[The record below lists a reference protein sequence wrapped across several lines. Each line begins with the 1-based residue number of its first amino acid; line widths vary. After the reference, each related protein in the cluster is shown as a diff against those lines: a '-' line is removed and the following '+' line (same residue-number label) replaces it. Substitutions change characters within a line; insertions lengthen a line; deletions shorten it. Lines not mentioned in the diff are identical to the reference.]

1 VVRSLFFVVFGAL
14 PINCSHCRGGIRYRE
29 TGEKTQIRYRRYKIR
44 YQPGTGEV
52 STIRSNEFLNKLYG
66 YLPNQRNQGTYA
78 ILFFNAAGSHHFE
91 MPASYVERTNKALE
105 AERRYVKDRP
115 LTNEIKNSFPNPID
129 AGGLA
134 AFISGRLE
142 DSMLA
147 ACMADFGI
155 PSGVEQDKDKFCRAL
170 AVQFSLFVT
179 SQNDDVDNAVWEIYQ
194 TLLEGQPISAD
205 DISGPRYAGDDVY
218 VEFGSKQHMAD
229 CYEIVH
235 HEWKLQNS
243 GRVPWHNRKL
253 VLVNQQDIHP
263 RPIEAKISVPDTGPG
278 GFTKIATDIDA
289 RGFEGDFE
297 CKWEM
302 QDANGENCFPNKRWD
317 FNIRIHVAFN
327 AMAGGD
333 ERG

>member
-1 VVRSLFFVVFGAL
+1 MQVGPVGPELG
-14 PINCSHCRGGIRYRE
+14 PE
-29 TGEKTQIRYRRYKIR
+29 
-44 YQPGTGEV
+44 EV
-52 STIRSNEFLNKLYG
+52 DKIRSNEFLNMLYG
-66 YLPNQRNQGTYA
+66 FLDNQQNQGTYV
-78 ILFFNAAGSHHFE
+78 IEFFRAAGSHYFV
-91 MPASYVERTNKALE
+91 MPATYKGRTSEALE
-105 AERRYVKDRP
+105 GARHYAKDRAV
-115 LTNEIKNSFPNPID
+115 TSEIRESFPNPID
-129 AGGLA
+129 LDVLA
-134 AFISGRLE
+134 AFISKNLSE
-142 DSMLA
+142 DKLA

-170 AVQFSLFVT
+170 AAQFSLFVT
-179 SQNDDVDNAVWEIYQ
+179 SQDDDVDNAVWEIYQ
-194 TLLEGQPISAD
+194 KLLAEQPISAD

-218 VEFGSKQHMAD
+218 VEFGGHRHEAD